1 MNDTTLDLMF
11 ERASE
16 RLWEEQNKP
25 FYDDEMLRKI
35 EEPMRSAVKE
45 LEMAIENA
53 NLVAEELADTPLGD
67 RVVSI
72 VNGLE
77 DLLGDLR
84 AKQKEMGVKG

>member
-1 MNDTTLDLMF
+1 M
-11 ERASE
+11 SE
-16 RLWEEQNKP
+16 IESKVKEIIIEKLTKAKSE
-25 FYDDEMLRKI
+25 YEMLRKI

-45 LEMAIENA
+45 LEMAIESA

>member
-11 ERASE
+11 ERESE
-16 RLWEEQNKP
+16 CLWEEQNKP

-35 EEPMRSAVKE
+35 EKPMRSAVKE
-45 LEMAIENA
+45 LEMAIESA